1 MTHASLPVPPQLRP
15 SLFQARLWCKRLLIG
30 IGLAGLLSCDDAR
43 RAAGQ
48 DANPSKG
55 KEEKGKDQS
64 TIDPELLRRDG
75 AARLQYEAMEK
86 SFAPWGHW
94 GNRPSGYNAWT
105 NHSNR
110 LIPVYA
116 FGGSLHPFQGENS
129 LYRSREK
136 IEAIYG
142 QLPDE
147 TLNPNA
153 EYLDQTDLFQM
164 QKRAIEGGKKYL
176 FLIVFDGMDWQ
187 TTWAAATYAAGSV
200 RYREGR
206 GTGLAFQDYRGT
218 STEFGYMVT
227 SPYSDDCDVDPDAQ
241 QIKTPWKLRGGYA
254 PRLGGQFP
262 WDTPADPDYLIGRS
276 KSQPHAYTD
285 SSSSATSMTAG
296 IKTFNGSINVTHDL
310 RQVET
315 IAHWAQAQ
323 RQMKVGVVSSVPI
336 SHATPASAYAHNV
349 SRDDYQDLSRDLL
362 GLPSIAHRQNPLP
375 GMDVV
380 LGAGWGATT
389 DRDPGQGANFEPG
402 NKYLADSDLQRV
414 SLEQGGKYRVV
425 QRTAGEPAVP
435 LLEDAVR
442 RSIDEDSRL
451 LGYFGTSFGHLP
463 FQTANGDYQPV
474 RDVKEKTEKYTPA
487 DLAENPTLADMT
499 RSAIQRMEN
508 SPQGFWLLIE
518 PGDVDWANHS
528 NNLDNSIGAV
538 LSGDAAFQAV
548 VSWIEAKEAWDQS
561 LVIVT
566 ADHGHYLNLVQ
577 PEAIAEAR
585 QLASH

>member
-1 MTHASLPVPPQLRP
+1 
-15 SLFQARLWCKRLLIG
+15 
-30 IGLAGLLSCDDAR
+30 
-43 RAAGQ
+43 
-48 DANPSKG
+48 
-55 KEEKGKDQS
+55 
-64 TIDPELLRRDG
+64 
-75 AARLQYEAMEK
+75 
-86 SFAPWGHW
+86 
-94 GNRPSGYNAWT
+94 
-105 NHSNR
+105 
-110 LIPVYA
+110 
-116 FGGSLHPFQGENS
+116 
-129 LYRSREK
+129 
-136 IEAIYG
+136 
-142 QLPDE
+142 
-147 TLNPNA
+147 
-153 EYLDQTDLFQM
+153 
-164 QKRAIEGGKKYL
+164 
-176 FLIVFDGMDWQ
+176 
-187 TTWAAATYAAGSV
+187 
-200 RYREGR
+200 
-206 GTGLAFQDYRGT
+206 
-218 STEFGYMVT
+218 
-227 SPYSDDCDVDPDAQ
+227 
-241 QIKTPWKLRGGYA
+241 
-254 PRLGGQFP
+254 
-262 WDTPADPDYLIGRS
+262 
-276 KSQPHAYTD
+276 
-285 SSSSATSMTAG
+285 
-296 IKTFNGSINVTHDL
+296 
-310 RQVET
+310 
-315 IAHWAQAQ
+315 
-323 RQMKVGVVSSVPI
+323 
-336 SHATPASAYAHNV
+336 
-349 SRDDYQDLSRDLL
+349 
-362 GLPSIAHRQNPLP
+362 
-375 GMDVV
+375 MDVV